1 MGSRFAAAVFAV
13 AAATPLAAAAAD
25 TAAAPV
31 PGAASGLLQATLG
44 LAVVLALIWGAAWV
58 VRRVTPATR
67 NANSPLKVVATQSV
81 GPRERVV
88 LLEIGGTWLVVGV
101 ATGSVN
107 TLHTLPKSVLTETG
121 APANPFGRLLARAKG
136 GPGA

>member
-1 MGSRFAAAVFAV
+1 MGARFAAAVLAAAGTIPV
-13 AAATPLAAAAAD
+13 AAAETG
-25 TAAAPV
+25 AAPV
-31 PGAASGLLQATLG
+31 PGTASGLLQATLG

-58 VRRVTPATR
+58 VKRVTPATR
-67 NANSPLKVVATQSV
+67 SANSPLKVVATQSV

>member
-1 MGSRFAAAVFAV
+1 MGPRFAAAVLAV
-13 AAATPLAAAAAD
+13 AAAIPPAAAD
-25 TAAAPV
+25 TGAAPV

-58 VRRVTPATR
+58 VRRVTPSTR
-67 NANSPLKVVATQSV
+67 NANSPLRVVATQSV

-88 LLEIGGTWLVVGV
+88 LLEIGGTWIVVGV

-121 APANPFGRLLARAKG
+121 APANPFGRLLARARG
-136 GPGA
+136 APGA

>member
-1 MGSRFAAAVFAV
+1 MRTA
-13 AAATPLAAAAAD
+13 LAAAALALAAAFPAAAD
-25 TAAAPV
+25 NGAAPV
-31 PGAASGLLQATLG
+31 PGAASSLLQATLG

-67 NANSPLKVVATQSV
+67 NANSPIKVVATQSV

-88 LLEIGGTWLVVGV
+88 LIEIGGTWLVVGV
-101 ATGSVN
+101 ASGSVS

-121 APANPFGRLLARAKG
+121 AAANPFGRLLARAKG
-136 GPGA
+136 NPGA